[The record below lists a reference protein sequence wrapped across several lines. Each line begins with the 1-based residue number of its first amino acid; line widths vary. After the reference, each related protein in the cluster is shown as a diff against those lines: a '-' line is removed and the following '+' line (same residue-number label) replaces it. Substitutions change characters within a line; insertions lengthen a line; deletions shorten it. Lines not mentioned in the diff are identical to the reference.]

1 MTLEVKPWD
10 DETDMEALEKSV
22 RSVEQPGLVWG
33 SSKLV
38 AVGYGIKKLQ
48 ITLVIEDELVSLD
61 ELQDKLAEFEDYVQ
75 SSDVAAMQSEFLY
88 TPFTNML
95 VSRTVPRTVS
105 INRSGKCGLYRESC
119 VSCRCNNRTVN
130 ILVLE
135 YHDGLSKQSG
145 PRVNPNTE
153 PRAHYGVKTLLGKN
167 TNGRSIPFNTVL

>member
-75 SSDVAAMQSEFLY
+75 SSDVAAMQSEFPSSSL
-88 TPFTNML
+88 TDML
-95 VSRTVPRTVS
+95 V
-105 INRSGKCGLYRESC
+105 
-119 VSCRCNNRTVN
+119 
-130 ILVLE
+130 
-135 YHDGLSKQSG
+135 
-145 PRVNPNTE
+145 
-153 PRAHYGVKTLLGKN
+153 
-167 TNGRSIPFNTVL
+167 